1 MNRTVKQIRLNIL
14 PLPPFL
20 PSTVRTTPLFQPLTL
35 MRVQPTFLPPL
46 RLQMTP
52 SDLSVSTPMVKV
64 PLPKKCQQNN
74 STPTHQYNA
83 PTVSLTM
90 IFTASPQL
98 SPT

>member
-20 PSTVRTTPLFQPLTL
+20 PSTLRTTPLFQPLTL

-52 SDLSVSTPMVKV
+52 SDLSVLTPMVKV
-64 PLPKKCQQNN
+64 PLPKKC
-74 STPTHQYNA
+74 
-83 PTVSLTM
+83 
-90 IFTASPQL
+90 
-98 SPT
+98 